1 MKHYEQ
7 FVKRQFRNKNQDVK
21 PAIEMGNPLLPWPF
35 KNVALV

>member
-7 FVKRQFRNKNQDVK
+7 FVKRHQDVK
-21 PAIEMGNPLLPWPF
+21 PAIEMGNPLLPWPL